1 MARVYT
7 GENVEEFIFG
17 EGTTYEESTEPGS
30 TVEEGAKEEPTPEE
44 DVEEGVEVTD
54 AELHLSGVLE
64 CTDDPA
70 VACYRI
76 ALESEQNY
84 NALMNAMMGRE
95 YSVLEQSGETMVYE
109 AANIKGFFARLKEIV
124 QRWWDKI
131 TGAIKKAIE
140 GIQASVSTNK
150 AFVAKYKSAK
160 MQTPEKAKEFK
171 GYKFPA
177 TEAKYAQIANLVQK
191 AVDVR
196 TVSNLSDEK
205 ATEVVNAFKDK
216 FDTTKAHMRGAAC
229 GNAANTISSD
239 DYERQLKLA
248 YFGSTDK
255 VAIDLVPFK
264 TLISELSTADEAK
277 KAVKAAYKE
286 AEGAVKGLHKEIKV
300 AEMSLMKSAGIR
312 NSGMKVGKCL
322 SDAVNT
328 SLTIMSKALHVQI
341 SAMNTKV
348 AQDRAMAA
356 FYIKNQPDAAPA
368 AEPEAKNESV
378 ELTDDLDIVMI

>member
-7 GENVEEFIFG
+7 GENVEDFIFG
-17 EGTTYEESTEPGS
+17 EGTTYEEST
-30 TVEEGAKEEPTPEE
+30 VEEGAKTEETPEE

-54 AELHLSGVLE
+54 AELHLDGVLE

-76 ALESEQNY
+76 ALENEQNY
-84 NALMNAMMGRE
+84 NSLMNAMMGRE
-95 YSVLEQSGETMVYE
+95 YSVLEQTGETMVYE
-109 AANIKGFFARLKEIV
+109 AANIKGFFENLKKIV
-124 QRWWDKI
+124 QKWWDKI

-140 GIQASVSTNK
+140 GIQASVATNK
-150 AFVAKYKSAK
+150 AFVAKYRKAK
-160 MQTPEKAKEFK
+160 MQTPEKSKEFK

-177 TEAKYAQIANLVQK
+177 NEAKYAQISDLVQK

-196 TVSNLSDEK
+196 TISNLSDEK
-205 ATEVVNAFKDK
+205 ATEVINDFKDS

-229 GNAANTISSD
+229 GNVSNTISSD

-255 VAIDLVPFK
+255 VAIDLVPFG

-286 AEGAVKGLHKEIKV
+286 AESAVKGLHKDIKV
-300 AEMSLMKSAGIR
+300 AEVQLMKNAGIR

-322 SDAVNT
+322 SDAVNA
-328 SLTIMSKALHVQI
+328 SLIIMSKALHVQI

-368 AEPEAKNESV
+368 EPAAKTESV
-378 ELTDDLDIVMI
+378 ELTDDLDIVLI